1 MKTFTQLINEIG
13 IPKMGK
19 AFNQR
24 ALKTINPKNIKQ
36 LPQNVQKLG
45 RTTELIGKNVKSQ
58 GRVDHLNRYWKDKHS
73 NKPIKSPI
81 VDKGDARIVG
91 GELVRSAGRG
101 MQAVAK
107 KM

>member
-1 MKTFTQLINEIG
+1 MKTYTQLINEIG

-45 RTTELIGKNVKSQ
+45 RTTELIGKKASQSPSRLTRVANVGNQ
-58 GRVDHLNRYWKDKHS
+58 TLGRVT
-73 NKPIKSPI
+73 
-81 VDKGDARIVG
+81 
-91 GELVRSAGRG
+91 
-101 MQAVAK
+101 QAVAK
-107 KM
+107 KLP